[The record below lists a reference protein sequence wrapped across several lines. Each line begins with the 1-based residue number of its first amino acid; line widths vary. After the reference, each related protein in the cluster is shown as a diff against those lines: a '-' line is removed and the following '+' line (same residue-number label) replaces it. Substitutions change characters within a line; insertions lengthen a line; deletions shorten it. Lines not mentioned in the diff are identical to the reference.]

1 MSDTLKALDDLGEL
15 LDQLAS
21 NAREFDYNTANR
33 MERDA
38 AKALLAIEAA
48 VNALPEL
55 LALREERNELQSV
68 FDAQW
73 GADMRAIQRWQI
85 ATGKEGTWPDR
96 ANLVVWLLERVE
108 KLEAALK
115 PFADEAD
122 KWANCIDK
130 DAQEILI
137 AHPIDVT
144 VDSDG
149 EIDGLNDAA
158 FTLGDLRRARAA
170 LKETG
175 Q

>member
-1 MSDTLKALDDLGEL
+1 MTSTEELERLMAEAQTDEPWTVVWYGDDSLPAIAIHRSTEDRICFMPTIQHPADGVQFEANAAL
-15 LDQLAS
+15 
-21 NAREFDYNTANR
+21 
-33 MERDA
+33 
-38 AKALLAIEAA
+38 IVAA

-55 LALREERNELQSV
+55 V
-68 FDAQW
+68 
-73 GADMRAIQRWQI
+73 
-85 ATGKEGTWPDR
+85 
-96 ANLVVWLLERVE
+96 ERVRR
-108 KLEAALK
+108 LEEALK

-144 VDSDG
+144 VDSYG